1 MKKTTKFANKRR
13 ITRGEYN
20 GAEWVNTISRCRPYS
35 TEIIPGA
42 TISETTHVAADNAT
56 LIVLLAF
63 TSLKNGTTPRQDQ
76 DDFDRLA
83 HAFGV
88 ACIRA
93 GEIAGESAENNPL
106 LPPLIEGNKALR
118 KILTRRQKF
127 NKWEMLASEADSVAS
142 AIGIYETIL
151 RASSPAQMTAAANKH
166 IKWVSG
172 QKLEEILL

>member
-13 ITRGEYN
+13 MTRGEYN
-20 GAEWVNTISRCRPYS
+20 GAEWINTISRCRPYS
-35 TEIIPGA
+35 TEKVPGA
-42 TISETTHVAADNAT
+42 TISETTHIAADNA
-56 LIVLLAF
+56 VLTVWLAF
-63 TSLKNGTTPRQDQ
+63 ASLKNGTTPRQDQ

-93 GEIAGESAENNPL
+93 SDIGGESAKNNPL

-127 NKWEMLASEADSVAS
+127 NKWEMLVGEAYSVAG
-142 AIGIYETIL
+142 AIEIYETIL
-151 RASSPAQMTAAANKH
+151 QASSPAQMMAAANKH

-172 QKLEEILL
+172 QKPEEIK